1 MTTHVPSLD
10 RWIRASA
17 PKCAYSNEPH
27 HTWIDQTK
35 GRDIE
40 SGKPVTDDAP
50 RSSTSTQVARRT
62 KLTPAEAAQQ
72 ATKRILQQEAEAHE
86 QRLEIERERARVRRE
101 WRRGLQLLAIELVRS
116 FALCGLILWTASML
130 STSS

>member
-1 MTTHVPSLD
+1 MTTRVPSLD

-35 GRDIE
+35 GQDLE
-40 SGKPVTDDAP
+40 SGKPVTNDAP
-50 RSSTSTQVARRT
+50 RSSASTQVARRT
-62 KLTPAEAAQQ
+62 KMTPAEAAQQ
-72 ATKRILQQEAEAHE
+72 ATKRILQQEAEVHE
-86 QRLEIERERARVRRE
+86 QHLELERERARIRRE

-116 FALCGLILWTASML
+116 IALCALILWTASFL
-130 STSS
+130 NSNS